1 MRQIIPV
8 LEMVLPV
15 IVMLFLGYLCR
26 AKNLVTKEGLAGIKS
41 VISNITLPVVLFKAF
56 YTTDY
61 SLRSVLGFVIIFTS
75 CVLALLAGYALNRF
89 VAQSK
94 LMPYLLSGFEV
105 GMLGYALYGLLAGTD
120 KLSYMASVD
129 LGQVLFVY
137 TVYLTLL
144 KNATGQ
150 KTDVKGILLSMI
162 KNPAFQ
168 GVAIGI
174 IVGITGLGG
183 FISAS
188 PVGGIFSEIIEMITL
203 PTAGMILIIVG
214 YELSMRRD
222 LVGPVVKTIAF
233 RVAVMTVLLCISAF
247 IMFSILPFD
256 KNLFMAM
263 VLLFSLPAP
272 FIIPLYADVES
283 EGVYISTTLSMN
295 TLVTIFIFILLSV
308 YTLS

>member
-94 LMPYLLSGFEV
+94 LMPYLMSGFEV

-188 PVGGIFSEIIEMITL
+188 PMGGIFSEIIEMITL

-233 RVAVMTVLLCISAF
+233 RVAVMAVLLCISAF
-247 IMFSILPFD
+247 IMFSLLPFD